1 MIMTRLPALAFTI
14 LLPLAACTSSAVAA
28 TRNYGVTS
36 FSHVRIA
43 GPFDVHV
50 RVGGSPSAHATGPQE
65 ALDRLSIEQNGDTLV
80 VKPLPGGWG
89 GSFGTWHGKVVVEV
103 TAPSLDDVAMAG
115 SGDVTIDRVKGESLN
130 LALSGSGDLD
140 VGAIDVDRLSATMT
154 GSGDMTLAGKARQAR
169 TTLTGSG
176 DLKAE
181 ALASDNAVAN
191 LIGSGDLSVGARH
204 TAKVNLAGSGD
215 VDIAGPA
222 TCTIARSGSG
232 DVHCAHQ
239 SSD

>member
-1 MIMTRLPALAFTI
+1 MTRLSTFAFTV

-36 FSHVRIA
+36 FSHMRIA

-65 ALDRLSIEQNGDTLV
+65 ALDRLSVEQNGDTLV

-89 GSFGTWHGKVVVEV
+89 GSFGSWHGKVVVEV
-103 TAPSLDDVAMAG
+103 TAPSLDNLAMSG
-115 SGDVTIDRVKGESLN
+115 SGGVTVDRVKGDSLD
-130 LALSGSGDLD
+130 LALSGSGDLN
-140 VGAIDVDRLSATMT
+140 VAAIDVNRLSATMT
-154 GSGDMTLAGKARQAR
+154 GSGDMTLVGKARQAK

-176 DLKAE
+176 DLKAGD
-181 ALASDNAVAN
+181 LASDDAVAS
-191 LIGSGDLSVGARH
+191 LIGSGDLAVGARH
-204 TAKVNLAGSGD
+204 TATVNLAGSGD
-215 VDIAGPA
+215 IDIAGPA